1 MAKTSKFCGIG
12 EPKQCVKAKNRPTTK
27 LPRQKPGFYTVG
39 VIAVPRTRFIYSLL
53 NSSLEFLLNRL
64 FSVCLRAFLGA
75 KKVCMTC
82 KNSCCS

>member
-27 LPRQKPGFYTVG
+27 LPRQKPTVG

-64 FSVCLRAFLGA
+64 FSVCLRAFLVA
-75 KKVCMTC
+75 KKCV
-82 KNSCCS
+82 